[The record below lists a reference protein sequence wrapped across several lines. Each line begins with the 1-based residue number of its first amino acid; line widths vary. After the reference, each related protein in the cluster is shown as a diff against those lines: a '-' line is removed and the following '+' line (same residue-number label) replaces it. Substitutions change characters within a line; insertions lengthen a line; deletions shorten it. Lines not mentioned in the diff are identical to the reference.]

1 MGKKIE
7 IDFGNKFKN
16 SFTKKRVA
24 SPQIPT
30 NNKISLGNNN
40 NKINPAKYRLPSP
53 LIKSTNINGKAYI
66 NNNNKSNTNFNMNKS
81 ASFNIK

>member
-1 MGKKIE
+1 MGRKIE
-7 IDFGNKFKN
+7 LDFGGKFKN
-16 SFTKKRVA
+16 SFNKKRVA
-24 SPQIPT
+24 SPQISS

-40 NKINPAKYRLPSP
+40 NKINPARYRLPSP

-66 NNNNKSNTNFNMNKS
+66 NNINKSNTNYNMNKS